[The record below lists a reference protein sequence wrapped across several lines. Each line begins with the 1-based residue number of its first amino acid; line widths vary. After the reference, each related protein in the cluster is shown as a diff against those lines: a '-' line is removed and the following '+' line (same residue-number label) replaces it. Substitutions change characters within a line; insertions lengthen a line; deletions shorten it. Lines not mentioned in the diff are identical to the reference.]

1 MRKTA
6 FLELAEKRRSVR
18 AYKPDEVPEELVQ
31 TVLEAGRL
39 APSACN
45 KQPWRF
51 LVVRSETGRRAL
63 GAAYARE
70 WFWKAPVVI
79 AVCILP
85 KEAWTRSY
93 DGQNYAMVDG
103 TLAMDHM
110 TLAAAELGLGTCWIG
125 AFDPAAVREA
135 YATALADEPFVHLLP
150 EGVAPATRMVRGSN
164 HMVLNVFADRVPGR
178 AIIIAAIDNLVKG
191 SSGQAI
197 QNMNLMFGLPET
209 MGLEAAPLFP

>member
-51 LVVRSETGRRAL
+51 IVVRSETGRRAL

-125 AFDPAAVREA
+125 AFDPAAVREI
-135 YATALADEPFVHLLP
+135 L
-150 EGVAPATRMVRGSN
+150 
-164 HMVLNVFADRVPGR
+164 
-178 AIIIAAIDNLVKG
+178 
-191 SSGQAI
+191 
-197 QNMNLMFGLPET
+197 GLPDGVEVVGMTPLGFPDVET
-209 MGLEAAPLFP
+209 HPRVRSRRPLGETAMKERWG

>member
-18 AYKPDEVPEELVQ
+18 AYKPDPVPDDLLQ
-31 TVLEAGRL
+31 AVLEAGRL

-51 LVVRSETGRRAL
+51 IVVRSETGRRAL

-85 KEAWTRSY
+85 KEAWVRSY

-103 TLAMDHM
+103 ALAMDHM
-110 TLAAAELGLGTCWIG
+110 TLSAAELGLGTCWIG
-125 AFDPAAVREA
+125 AFDPAAAREI
-135 YATALADEPFVHLLP
+135 L
-150 EGVAPATRMVRGSN
+150 
-164 HMVLNVFADRVPGR
+164 
-178 AIIIAAIDNLVKG
+178 
-191 SSGQAI
+191 
-197 QNMNLMFGLPET
+197 GLPDGVEIVGMTPLGYPDVEPNPRARSRRPMGET
-209 MGLEAAPLFP
+209 VMKERWG

>member
-1 MRKTA
+1 MGKPG

-18 AYKPDEVPEELVQ
+18 AYKADAVPEELMQ
-31 TVLEAGRL
+31 QVLEAGRL

-51 LVVRSETGRRAL
+51 IVVRGETGRRAL

-103 TLAMDHM
+103 ALAMDHM
-110 TLAAAELGLGTCWIG
+110 TLAAAEMGLGTCWIG
-125 AFDPAAVREA
+125 AFDPAAAREILNLPDGVEIVGMTPLGFPDVEPSPRVRSRRPLGEI
-135 YATALADEPFVHLLP
+135 
-150 EGVAPATRMVRGSN
+150 
-164 HMVLNVFADRVPGR
+164 VLKERWG
-178 AIIIAAIDNLVKG
+178 
-191 SSGQAI
+191 
-197 QNMNLMFGLPET
+197 
-209 MGLEAAPLFP
+209 

>member
-1 MRKTA
+1 MQKTA

-18 AYKPDEVPEELVQ
+18 AYKPDDVPEELLQ

-51 LVVRSETGRRAL
+51 IVVRSEAGRRAL

-70 WFWKAPVVI
+70 WFWKAPVVV

-93 DGQNYAMVDG
+93 DGKNYAMVDG
-103 TLAMDHM
+103 ALALDHLM
-110 TLAAAELGLGTCWIG
+110 LAAAELGLGTCWIG
-125 AFDPAAVREA
+125 AFDPAAAREI
-135 YATALADEPFVHLLP
+135 L
-150 EGVAPATRMVRGSN
+150 
-164 HMVLNVFADRVPGR
+164 
-178 AIIIAAIDNLVKG
+178 
-191 SSGQAI
+191 
-197 QNMNLMFGLPET
+197 GLPDGVEIVGMT
-209 MGLEAAPLFP
+209 PLGFPEVEVHPRPRSRRPPGEMVMKERWG

>member
-1 MRKTA
+1 MRRTA
-6 FLELAEKRRSVR
+6 FMELAETRRSVR
-18 AYKPDEVPEELVQ
+18 AYKSDAVPEELLQ

-51 LVVRSETGRRAL
+51 IVVRNEAGRRAL

-93 DGQNYAMVDG
+93 DGRNYAMVDG
-103 TLAMDHM
+103 ALALDHM
-110 TLAAAELGLGTCWIG
+110 TLAAAELGLGTCWIA
-125 AFDPAAVREA
+125 AFDPAAAREI
-135 YATALADEPFVHLLP
+135 L
-150 EGVAPATRMVRGSN
+150 
-164 HMVLNVFADRVPGR
+164 
-178 AIIIAAIDNLVKG
+178 
-191 SSGQAI
+191 
-197 QNMNLMFGLPET
+197 GLPDGVEIVGMTPLGFPDVEANPRVRSRRPLGET
-209 MGLEAAPLFP
+209 VMKERWG

>member
-1 MRKTA
+1 MDKPG

-18 AYKPDEVPEELVQ
+18 AYKPDAVPEELVQ
-31 TVLEAGRL
+31 QVLEAGRL

-51 LVVRSETGRRAL
+51 IVVRSEAGRRAL

-85 KEAWTRSY
+85 KEAWVRSY
-93 DGQNYAMVDG
+93 DGRNYAMVDG
-103 TLAMDHM
+103 ALAMDHM

-125 AFDPAAVREA
+125 AFDPAAAREI
-135 YATALADEPFVHLLP
+135 L
-150 EGVAPATRMVRGSN
+150 
-164 HMVLNVFADRVPGR
+164 
-178 AIIIAAIDNLVKG
+178 
-191 SSGQAI
+191 
-197 QNMNLMFGLPET
+197 GLPDGVELVGMTPLGFPDVEANPRVRSRRPLGET
-209 MGLEAAPLFP
+209 VMKERWG